1 MRNDV
6 IIIGAGAAGLMCA
19 IEAGKRGRSVLVLD
33 HAARIG
39 NKIRISGGGRC
50 NFTNV
55 SAADYDYVSGN
66 PHFCKSALARFT
78 PRDIVAMIEKHHIGY
93 HEKEKGQLF
102 LNRSAADMVRVLQK
116 ECDGAKV
123 KIECNCRIIEIR
135 KDGLFAVSTS
145 RGVFRSGSLVVAT
158 GGLSWPVTGASSFG
172 HRIAKQ
178 FGIGITP
185 LKPGLVPFTLKPH
198 DLREFR
204 ELSGISL
211 DIEIRCGGKRFRD
224 KLLFTRLGLS
234 GPAALQASLYWN
246 EGDVIIIDLLP
257 GMDVRDFFIA
267 KQGSRMEMRNLL
279 SGFFPGRF
287 SRTWCGLYLHSR
299 PLKQYSAG
307 ELEYIAHLLH
317 NWEIIPAGTE
327 GYGKAE
333 VTAGGVDT
341 HEISSKTMEAK
352 KVPGLYFVGEVLD
365 VTGQLGGYNL
375 QWAWSS
381 GHAAGQYA

>member
-19 IEAGKRGRSVLVLD
+19 IEAGKRGRSVLVMD

-39 NKIRISGGGRC
+39 SKIRISGGGRC

-55 SAADYDYVSGN
+55 GAPDCDYVSGN
-66 PHFCKSALARFT
+66 PHFCRSALARFT
-78 PRDIVAMIEKHHIGY
+78 PRDIVAMIEKHNVGY

-102 LNRSAADMVRVLQK
+102 LNRSATDMVRVLK
-116 ECDGAKV
+116 SECDEAKV
-123 KIECNCRIIEIR
+123 KIECNCRITEIR

-145 RGVFRSGSLVVAT
+145 RGIFRSASLVVAT
-158 GGLSWPVTGASSFG
+158 GGPSWPVTGASSLGHGIARKFG
-172 HRIAKQ
+172 LDV
-178 FGIGITP
+178 TP
-185 LKPGLVPFTLKPH
+185 LKPGLVPFTLASRE
-198 DLREFR
+198 LREFR

-211 DIEIRCGGKRFRD
+211 DVEIRCNGKRFHD
-224 KLLFTRLGLS
+224 KLLLTRAGLS

-246 EGDVIIIDLLP
+246 KGDVITIDLLP
-257 GMDVRDFFIA
+257 GIDLRDFFMS
-267 KQGSRMEMRNLL
+267 KERSRMEMHNLL
-279 SGFFPGRF
+279 SRFFPERF
-287 SRTWCGLYLHSR
+287 SRTWCGLYFHSR
-299 PLKQYSAG
+299 PLNQYSPG
-307 ELEYIAHLLH
+307 ELERVAGLLH

-327 GYGKAE
+327 GYEKAE
-333 VTAGGVDT
+333 VTVGGVDT
-341 HEISSKTMEAK
+341 HELSSKTMEAK

-381 GHAAGQYA
+381 GYAAGQYA